1 MRSQNPECPPAL
13 GKEVVDDLYERG
25 KKIMEGL
32 VEYLVEFAEAF
43 QKADLS
49 KALESRD

>member
-1 MRSQNPECPPAL
+1 ML

-32 VEYLVEFAEAF
+32 VEYLVEFAKAF
-43 QKADLS
+43 QRVDIS
-49 KALESRD
+49 KALESKD